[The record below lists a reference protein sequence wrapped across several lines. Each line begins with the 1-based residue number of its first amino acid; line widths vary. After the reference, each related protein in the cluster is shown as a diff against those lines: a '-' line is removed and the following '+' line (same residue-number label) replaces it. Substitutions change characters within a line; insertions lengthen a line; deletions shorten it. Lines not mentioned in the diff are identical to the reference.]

1 MDDILKDET
10 KYYTNTHINRQY
22 NDLNPQQKIEL
33 LWEALDY
40 MQAYNGRSKILC
52 VAMALG
58 YDNDEGET
66 DTYFK
71 RSL

>member
-1 MDDILKDET
+1 MDNKEDGI
-10 KYYTNTHINRQY
+10 KYYTSGHIHHEY
-22 NDLNPQQKIEL
+22 NSLSPSHRIDT

-52 VAMALG
+52 IAMALG
-58 YDNDEGET
+58 YDNNEGED

-71 RSL
+71 RN